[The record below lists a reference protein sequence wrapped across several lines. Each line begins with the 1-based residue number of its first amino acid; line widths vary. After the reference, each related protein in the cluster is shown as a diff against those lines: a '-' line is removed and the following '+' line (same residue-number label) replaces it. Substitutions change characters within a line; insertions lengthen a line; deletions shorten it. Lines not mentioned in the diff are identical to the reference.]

1 MYTVPTQLNHYGRSK
16 SVVDRK
22 INEINIKMESLCLQ
36 LGTCVWYFPRHHS
49 ALIYSYYIMKQNALI
64 IFQCCYICA
73 IYALCKKWMPHLKI
87 MFMSHILY
95 PIMVWI
101 HNNLSTIIL
110 QFYVLSAKIT
120 SKWMT
125 DNTYICMYYWR
136 TSSCDIWKMI
146 YNKYIN

>member
-16 SVVDRK
+16 SAVDRK

-49 ALIYSYYIMKQNALI
+49 ALIYSYYIMKQNALV
-64 IFQCCYICA
+64 IFNVVIFFA
-73 IYALCKKWMPHLKI
+73 IYALCKKGMPHLKI

-110 QFYVLSAKIT
+110 QFYVLSAMIT
-120 SKWMT
+120 SKLMI
-125 DNTYICMYYWR
+125 NAANICL
-136 TSSCDIWKMI
+136 
-146 YNKYIN
+146 